1 MSGLAIS
8 DLCTGLIAQPFVV
21 AVTFIYLMQPKEVCD
36 NPKVHLALLGIAN
49 GSATYLIT
57 ITVVF
62 ITVISIERW
71 LHMHCR
77 SLVTAQRGYFTV
89 ATVLILPIPLVVARL
104 FGHVKPETFRS
115 GVYATIFI
123 LMLFCFLTTSFA
135 YFKFYQVLRHHQK
148 GVQEHETSQ
157 NFGQPA
163 INLAKYKKSVVSIL
177 YILLLFSFC
186 FLPFVVS
193 TGILVFLGESP
204 ELGVAFGVSMVLL
217 FLSSALNPGLY
228 LWRMNDIRNA
238 VKQLF

>member
-1 MSGLAIS
+1 M
-8 DLCTGLIAQPFVV
+8 
-21 AVTFIYLMQPKEVCD
+21 
-36 NPKVHLALLGIAN
+36 GIAN